1 MSAGTF
7 DRRRIRKNRLP
18 WSGGPGS
25 AATVKSI
32 RRPRP
37 IRIFSLPSYRDDA
50 EMNFVIRAAR
60 WMLVLALAPL
70 ILFQIV
76 SFLYPE
82 LFLIPIAPDEI
93 EASS

>member
-1 MSAGTF
+1 MSASSF
-7 DRRRIRKNRLP
+7 YRRRIRIVRSP
-18 WSGGPGS
+18 WIDGPAS
-25 AATVKSI
+25 AVD
-32 RRPRP
+32 RRKRRRP
-37 IRIFSLPSYRDDA
+37 IRIFSLPSTRDDG

-70 ILFQIV
+70 ILFYIV

-82 LFLIPIAPDEI
+82 LFLIPITPDEV